1 MTSDPD
7 RVYYDIQL
15 NNYDS
20 TTAEYVPVEFNERRA
35 NPFLN
40 NPESYNFTV
49 ARFNLDTPNLPV
61 FRPSIKHNATS
72 ANETIYKLTIEAATY
87 TGGVQTGSSIAN
99 QTVTWQ
105 PQDLSAPVPN
115 APADIVGGFQ
125 NNEGGYYDSYSYSH
139 FTNLVNVAIK
149 QAYIAACAG
158 VTVPVT
164 PTTPAKIQ
172 FQPSSGGFLL
182 YAPQG
187 EFRTL
192 NSVYAV
198 DGTYMKIYF
207 NNALYELFSGFPA
220 WITSRTSS
228 NNHHY
233 QLQVTSELST
243 DIVDGN
249 VVVQQEYSS
258 YILWTPVTAIVFTA
272 ANFPIRPSIVNNPLI
287 FENGVKLKSGINADT
302 ILQITDF
309 AGATNYKAQINY
321 TPSNYRWLDLVGN
334 SPLTELSFQ
343 VFWKDRQGKL
353 NRVYLSPGASCTMKV
368 LFSKKDLNY

>member
-1 MTSDPD
+1 MSDAD

-20 TTAEYVPVEFNERRA
+20 TASQTVPVEFNERRA

-40 NPESYNFTV
+40 NPDSYNFTV
-49 ARFNLDTPNLPV
+49 VRFNLDTANLPV
-61 FRPSIKHNATS
+61 FRPSIQHNALS
-72 ANETIYKLTIEAATY
+72 CNDTIYKVTVEQAVY
-87 TGGVQTGSSIAN
+87 VGGVQTGSTFAT
-99 QTVTWQ
+99 QRVTWV
-105 PQDLSAPVPN
+105 PQDESAVIPS

-125 NNEGGYYDSYSYSH
+125 NNSTGYYDSFAYSH
-139 FTNLVNVAIK
+139 FTNLVNVAIRL
-149 QAYIAACAG
+149 AYTTSGG
-158 VTVPVT
+158 VNQT
-164 PTTPAKIQ
+164 PCKLQ

-187 EFRTL
+187 EWRTRQ
-192 NSVYAV
+192 SVYAV
-198 DGTYMKIYF
+198 DGTYYKLYF
-207 NNALYELFSGFPA
+207 NNALYELYSGFPA
-220 WITSRTSS
+220 WIKNKNTDY
-228 NNHHY
+228 NY
-233 QLQVTSELST
+233 QLQVLSDLST
-243 DIVDGN
+243 DVVDGN

-258 YILWTPVTAIVFTA
+258 YILWTPVTSIVFTA

-287 FENGVKLKSGINADT
+287 FENGVKLKNGVNSDT

-321 TPSNYRWLDLVGN
+321 TPTIYRWLDLVGT

-343 VFWKDRQGKL
+343 VWWKDRQGEL
-353 NRVYLSPGASCTMKV
+353 NKMYLAPGASCTMKV